1 MRVVS
6 LEGLRSGTPILGGRG
21 VGFLGDAPPPRW
33 RVQTQSMMLC
43 AWPQVAAAGELRLW
57 LGVFGTETPPAPAFS
72 VNGRAA
78 LPKAPPV
85 WSAIRDRESG
95 PGGRPLNHQ
104 AVVRLD
110 ALGPDRPHRITI
122 AAGGQQVQRL
132 LHTPPAQIP
141 AALDGSFN
149 LLLASCYFQPGD
161 GGGLLGTVVEQLPLR
176 PHMTLLAG
184 DQVYLDL
191 PLFEDLPE
199 TEPALSRAL
208 GDKYRRNWTSSALGI
223 AGLEPVLARA
233 PTLCIP
239 DDHEFWNNFP
249 FRQVQLP
256 GTWTKEK
263 RERWKTAAQSLY
275 EDYQQGGAPG
285 SAPAAWRVDVEPLAM
300 LMLDTR
306 CRRRDDM
313 GAADGLMAPAAVDAL
328 ATWEA
333 DLLAARATAAPRIGL
348 LASGQALFVDRPGDG
363 DAKLKDAEL
372 ANYAQFDLVERTLE
386 RLADAGVP
394 VVFVTGDVH
403 WGRVCEA
410 LHLPSGR
417 RLLHEVICSPSR
429 LIETPFADQK
439 AQLANALRGLFGRR
453 QTWPRHAEPLP
464 PPARFGSAR
473 RFAPTQVF
481 GRRGDQVALLQFTR
495 AGRGL
500 ELRVSYHAVH
510 PDPAVARPETTG
522 PFTLLPF

>member
-1 MRVVS
+1 
-6 LEGLRSGTPILGGRG
+6 
-21 VGFLGDAPPPRW
+21 
-33 RVQTQSMMLC
+33 MMLS
-43 AWPQVAAAGELRLW
+43 AWPQVAAAGELQLW
-57 LGVFGTETPPAPAFS
+57 LGAFDTPLPPAPVFT
-72 VNGRAA
+72 VNGRAVP
-78 LPKAPPV
+78 PKAPVAWQP
-85 WSAIRDRESG
+85 IRD
-95 PGGRPLNHQ
+95 GRRLDHQ

-110 ALGPDRPHRITI
+110 AQGPDRPHRVTVT
-122 AAGGQQVQRL
+122 AGGQQVQRL
-132 LHTPPAQIP
+132 VHTPPAQVP

-149 LLLASCYFQPGD
+149 LLLASCYFQPED
-161 GGGLLGTVVEQLPLR
+161 AGGLLGRVVEQLPVR

-199 TEPALSRAL
+199 TEPALSQVL
-208 GDKYRRNWTSSALGI
+208 GGKYRRNWTSSALGI

-256 GTWTKEK
+256 GTWTP
-263 RERWKTAAQSLY
+263 ERRAMWTAAAQALY

-285 SAPAAWRVDVEPLAM
+285 SAPAAWRVDVPPLAM
-300 LMLDTR
+300 LALDTR
-306 CRRRDDM
+306 CARGDDPD
-313 GAADGLMAPAAVDAL
+313 APATLMAPAAAAAL
-328 ATWEA
+328 AAWEA
-333 DLLAARATAAPRIGL
+333 DLLAARGSATPLVGL
-348 LASGQALFVDRPGDG
+348 LASGQALFVDRPNET
-363 DAKLKDAEL
+363 DARLKDAEL
-372 ANYAQFDLVERTLE
+372 SNYAQFDLVERTLE

-394 VVFVTGDVH
+394 VVYATGDVH

-439 AQLANALRGLFGRR
+439 AQLANTLRGLFGRR
-453 QTWPRHAEPLP
+453 QTWPRHAEPLA
-464 PPARFGSAR
+464 PPARFGRAR

-500 ELRVSYHAVH
+500 ELRVSYHAIH

-522 PFTLLPF
+522 PFTLLPL